1 MERKWNDLTDEERKA
16 FALALFGGYHGKDLS
31 RINSFIKRNYGNP
44 SRVIH
49 ERMSKYV
56 HTDIYVIQESD
67 EQPYYTLVSL
77 GMGTGDM
84 YIEEDDKAYIELVL
98 YLSHAPADKEQEDF
112 FSWLLID
119 LTKYPF
125 ANETAFDEG
134 HTLEYTVLNDK
145 QFPYDGFVFRQ
156 SRTKCGRNAAKV
168 NLPDSETTV
177 RFLDLIPVYKE
188 EFDPIHQDTQGFFS
202 WIDRECPS
210 RKWFADVAR
219 SKRFS
224 APGEIQE

>member
-1 MERKWNDLTDEERKA
+1 MERKWNELTDEERKA
-16 FALALFGGYHGKDLS
+16 FSLALFGGYHGKDLS

-44 SRVIH
+44 SSVIH

-56 HTDIYVIQESD
+56 HTDIYVIPESD

-125 ANETAFDEG
+125 ANETFFDEG
-134 HTLEYTVLNDK
+134 HTLEYTALKKNR
-145 QFPYDGFVFRQ
+145 FPFDGFVFRQ
-156 SRTKCGRNAAKV
+156 SRTKRWRNAAKV
-168 NLPDSETTV
+168 NLPDSETSV
-177 RFLDLIPVYKE
+177 RFLDLLPVYKE
-188 EFDPIHQDTQGFFS
+188 EFDLIHQDTQGFFS
-202 WIDRECPS
+202 WIDQEYPS
-210 RKWFADVAR
+210 HKWFVDVAR
-219 SKRFS
+219 SKRF
-224 APGEIQE
+224 AGPRAIQE